1 MNRNFSFRIHP
12 LLAAVIVVA
21 ALFVMLGGAYALTR
35 SASDGEVMGRVQVA
49 GVSIGGLTEAEALGE
64 IRALEEEYLEREIGF
79 SIDASPVSLDP
90 REAGFDIA
98 EEEIVDEALR
108 IGRQGNGVYQFIWWL
123 RHIFSTEQ
131 LRLVGSADE
140 EALHEIFDRWES
152 EVIAMPP
159 SLGAVVLEDG
169 APQPVY
175 PATGLGLDRE
185 ASASIIN
192 ESLLEANPGND
203 DLPTET
209 IVPRLTRQDIDEAV
223 AEAVELLSE
232 PIRLVY
238 AGEEVVFTPDQ
249 LTAAYRSETIA
260 EGTPQIVHSFD
271 PEIIDGYLEPIRAN
285 YEAEPVSAEFLIT
298 GDAIEIIP
306 GKRGTR
312 IDEDLAAQK
321 LLQAGGTTGRVGQ
334 LPIVEDADPEVTTEE
349 LEALGIEHLVSS
361 FTTYHSC
368 CEDRV
373 INIQTM
379 ADTIDE
385 HIVMP
390 GEEFSINGFVGQRT
404 EEKGYVPA
412 GTIIAGELVDTVGGG
427 VSQFATTMYNAV
439 FWGGYEDITHSPHSY
454 YFSRYPEGIEAT
466 VNWRTPELIWRN
478 NTDQAVMIDTQHTG
492 TSITVRIFGDND
504 GRIVK
509 GEQSGGSTK
518 INVVSQGGPDAHWIE
533 GEVSDRF
540 AFRDPGQPLYRA
552 NPELGVD
559 QQNQT
564 QSEREGWSVN
574 VVRRIRRG
582 GTELIEEQEWL
593 VTYRPRF
600 AVIEVHPC
608 KVPGTSV
615 TCPTTTTTTTTTTIP
630 TTTTTTTTTTTET
643 ASSTNGE
650 DG

>member
-12 LLAAVIVVA
+12 LLAAVIAVA
-21 ALFVMLGGAYALTR
+21 GFFAMLLTAYAITR
-35 SASDGEVMGRVQVA
+35 SISDGKVMGRVQVE
-49 GVSIGGLTEAEALGE
+49 STNIGGLTEAEA
-64 IRALEEEYLEREIGF
+64 RAELRELEEQYLEREVTF
-79 SIDASPVSLDP
+79 SIENSTVMLDP
-90 REAGFDIA
+90 REAGLDID
-98 EEEIVDEALR
+98 EGGIVSAAMQF
-108 IGRQGNGVYQFIWWL
+108 GREGNGPYQFIWWL
-123 RHIFSTEQ
+123 QHIFSTED
-131 LRLVGSADE
+131 LELVGSADE
-140 EALHEIFDRWES
+140 EALDEIFDRWEA

-169 APQPVY
+169 VPQPIY
-175 PATGLGLDRE
+175 PAAGVGLDRE
-185 ASASIIN
+185 PAASIIN
-192 ESLLEANPGND
+192 EALLEPDPDNHA
-203 DLPTET
+203 LPTET

-223 AEAVELLSE
+223 AEATALLAE

-238 AGEEVVFTPDQ
+238 AGDEVVFTPDQ

-271 PEIIDGYLEPIRAN
+271 PGVVDGYLEPIRAN
-285 YEAEPVSAEFLIT
+285 YEAAPVDAEFLIT
-298 GDAIEIIP
+298 GDEIEIIP

-312 IDEDLAAQK
+312 IDEALAAQK

-334 LPIVEDADPEVTTEE
+334 LPIVEDADPDVTTEE

-368 CEDRV
+368 CENRV

-439 FWGGYEDITHSPHSY
+439 FWGGYEDIAHSPHSY

-478 NTDQAVMIDTQHTG
+478 NTDKAVMIDTQHTG
-492 TSITVRIFGDND
+492 TSITVRIFGEND
-504 GRIVK
+504 GRTVK

-533 GEVSDRF
+533 GEVSGRF
-540 AFRDPGQPLYRA
+540 GFRDPGQPLYRA
-552 NPELGVD
+552 NPALGVD

-574 VVRRIRRG
+574 VVRRIHRG

-593 VTYRPRF
+593 VTYSPRF

-615 TCPTTTTTTTTTTIP
+615 TCPTTTTTTIPPP
-630 TTTTTTTTTTTET
+630 TTTTTAPPSPTTTEG
-643 ASSTNGE
+643 SPSTSG
-650 DG
+650 

>member
-12 LLAAVIVVA
+12 LLAAVIAVA
-21 ALFVMLGGAYALTR
+21 AFFAILGTAYAMTR
-35 SASDGEVMGRVQVA
+35 SASEGEVMGRVQVD
-49 GVSIGGLTEAEALGE
+49 GVSIGGLTEAEAISEL
-64 IRALEEEYLEREIGF
+64 RDLEERYLEREIDF
-79 SIDASPVSLDP
+79 SIDGSRVTLDP
-90 REAGFDIA
+90 REAGFDIDEEGIVA
-98 EEEIVDEALR
+98 EAME
-108 IGRQGNGVYQFIWWL
+108 IGREGNGAYQFMWWL
-123 RHIFSTEQ
+123 QHIFSTEELQ
-131 LRLVGSADE
+131 LVGSASD
-140 EALHEIFDRWES
+140 EALEDIFDRWES

-169 APQPVY
+169 VPQPVY
-175 PATGLGLDRE
+175 PSPGVGLDRDS
-185 ASASIIN
+185 AASIIN
-192 ESLLEANPGND
+192 EALLEADPDNH

-223 AEAVELLSE
+223 AEATALLSE

-238 AGEEVVFTPDQ
+238 AGDQVVFTPDQ

-260 EGTPQIVHSFD
+260 QGTPQIVHSFD
-271 PEIIDGYLEPIRAN
+271 PGVIDGYLEPIRAN
-285 YEAEPVSAEFLIT
+285 YEAEPVDAEFLIT
-298 GDAIEIIP
+298 GDEIEIIP

-312 IDEDLAAQK
+312 IDEDLTAQK

-334 LPIVEDADPEVTTEE
+334 LPIVEDADPDVTTEE

-368 CEDRV
+368 CENRV

-478 NTDQAVMIDTQHTG
+478 NTDKAVMIDTQHTG

-504 GRIVK
+504 GRTVK
-509 GEQSGGSTK
+509 GEQTGGSTHMH
-518 INVVSQGGPDAHWIE
+518 VTSEGGPDALWVE

-540 AFRDPGQPLYRA
+540 AFREPPQPLYRA
-552 NPELGVD
+552 NPSLGID
-559 QQNQT
+559 EQNQT

-574 VVRRIRRG
+574 VVRRIYRG
-582 GTELIEEQEWL
+582 GTELVEEQEWL

-615 TCPTTTTTTTTTTIP
+615 TCPTTTTTTVPPSTTTTSTPP
-630 TTTTTTTTTTTET
+630 T
-643 ASSTNGE
+643 SSTDE

>member
-12 LLAAVIVVA
+12 LLAAVIAVA
-21 ALFVMLGGAYALTR
+21 GIFALLLAAYAITR
-35 SASDGEVMGRVQVA
+35 SVSEGEVMGRVRVED
-49 GVSIGGLTEAEALGE
+49 VSIGGLTEAEG
-64 IRALEEEYLEREIGF
+64 RAELRILEEQYLDREVMF
-79 SIDASPVSLDP
+79 TIDNSPVRLDP
-90 REAGFDIA
+90 REAGFDID
-98 EEEIVDEALR
+98 EEAIVTEAMR
-108 IGRQGNGVYQFIWWL
+108 FGREGNGTYQFVWWL
-123 RHIFSTEQ
+123 QHIFSTED
-131 LRLVGSADE
+131 LELVGSADD
-140 EALHEIFDRWES
+140 EALEEIFDRWET

-169 APQPVY
+169 VPQPVY
-175 PATGLGLDRE
+175 PAAGVGLDRE
-185 ASASIIN
+185 SAASIIN
-192 ESLLEANPGND
+192 EVLLEADPD
-203 DLPTET
+203 HHSLPTET

-223 AEAVELLSE
+223 AEATALLAE

-271 PEIIDGYLEPIRAN
+271 PEVIDSYLEPIRSN
-285 YEAEPVSAEFLIT
+285 YEAEPVDAEFLIT
-298 GDAIEIIP
+298 GDRIEIIP

-321 LLQAGGTTGRVGQ
+321 LLQAGGTTGRIGQ
-334 LPIVEDADPEVTTEE
+334 LPIVEDADPDTTTEE

-368 CEDRV
+368 CENRV

-454 YFSRYPEGIEAT
+454 YFTRYPEGIEAT
-466 VNWRTPELIWRN
+466 VNWRSPELIWRN
-478 NTDQAVMIDTQHTG
+478 NTDKAVMIDTQHTD

-518 INVVSQGGPDAHWIE
+518 LNVVSEGGPDALWVE
-533 GEVSDRF
+533 GEVSERF
-540 AFRDPGQPLYRA
+540 AFRDPSSPIYRP

-559 QQNQT
+559 QRNQT
-564 QSEREGWSVN
+564 QTEREGWSVN
-574 VVRRIRRG
+574 VVRRIYRG
-582 GTELIEEQEWL
+582 GTELVEEQEWL
-593 VTYRPRF
+593 VTYSPRF

-615 TCPTTTTTTTTTTIP
+615 TCPTTTTTTIPPSTTTTSTPP
-630 TTTTTTTTTTTET
+630 TTSGSTSTTT
-643 ASSTNGE
+643 APG
-650 DG
+650 G